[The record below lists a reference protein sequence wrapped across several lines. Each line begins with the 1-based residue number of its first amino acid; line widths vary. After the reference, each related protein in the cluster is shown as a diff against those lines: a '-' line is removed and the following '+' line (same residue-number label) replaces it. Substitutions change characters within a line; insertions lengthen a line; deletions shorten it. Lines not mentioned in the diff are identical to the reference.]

1 VKWEMLKHIAITTP
15 RNRKRYAEL
24 QHTLELPKIYLASAV
39 QIDAC
44 YSEWELKR

>member
-1 VKWEMLKHIAITTP
+1 MKWDVLKHIAITTP

-24 QHTLELPKIYLASAV
+24 QHTIELPKICLASAA